1 MAIFAVFAHYHLFY
15 VTKRTKSILQTT
27 ISLQS
32 SQWLGYFFPIQ
43 GDKFYIELYGGS
55 VVVTKKLDYESIN
68 NYTLKILAKVG
79 RVSLTYKRILGHLNN
94 NNKNKKSTD
103 PPTKYMSF
111 IPKLDLVVSRHNW
124 FF

>member
-1 MAIFAVFAHYHLFY
+1 MRQRRGPNPYCKPLSVCSP
-15 VTKRTKSILQTT
+15 VND
-27 ISLQS
+27 
-32 SQWLGYFFPIQ
+32 LGIFFPIQ

-79 RVSLTYKRILGHLNN
+79 RVSLIYKRILGRLNN
-94 NNKNKKSTD
+94 NNNNNNKIID

-111 IPKLDLVVSRHNW
+111 IPKLNLVVSRHNW